1 MGGRGT
7 LSAMDGISGTR
18 LRWLRAAFFT
28 ALVVTLSVASHV
40 LLSGVPLPV
49 VTVAGVTAGV
59 FGAAYALA
67 GAERG
72 FWSIAG
78 LLVPLELAADT
89 VFTTGQHVCYGP
101 AGGPVAGSLRS
112 VGVDV
117 LCGGAVGAPLPGVAV
132 PEGAAA
138 WLRSPDPA
146 LPWLLL
152 AAHVTVGLIASAW
165 LRRCESALAGLVR
178 SVAAFAFRP
187 LLLAVAAAG
196 AVGPAV
202 RRGVRLVGRPRVSR
216 TRLLV
221 HSVGRRGP
229 PCRAALAA

>member
-1 MGGRGT
+1 
-7 LSAMDGISGTR
+7 MDGISGTR

-40 LLSGVPLPV
+40 LLSGVQLPV
-49 VTVAGVTAGV
+49 ATVAGVTAAV
-59 FGAAYALA
+59 FGVAYASA
-67 GAERG
+67 GTERG
-72 FWSIAG
+72 FRHIAG

-117 LCGGAVGAPLPGVAV
+117 LCGGSVGAPLPGVAAT
-132 PEGAAA
+132 EGGAAA
-138 WLRSPDPA
+138 LLRSPDPA

-152 AAHVTVGLIASAW
+152 AAHVTVGLVASAW
-165 LRRCESALAGLVR
+165 LRRGERALAGLVR
-178 SVAAFAFRP
+178 SAAAFAFRP

-196 AVGPAV
+196 AAGPAV
-202 RRGVRLVGRPRVSR
+202 CRGIRPADRPRPSR
-216 TRLLV
+216 TLLLV